1 MQSPAIVS
9 KEGSDQSNDINVDL
23 DSVRSWIK
31 TAGLGSHSDFF
42 LKKLSKYYVAFLTH
56 QTHEILFNSIKI
68 SYV

>member
-42 LKKLSKYYVAFLTH
+42 FK
-56 QTHEILFNSIKI
+56 EIIQILCGLFDSSNP
-68 SYV
+68 